1 MAFLCVFRFGNK
13 VLPGLFFAQFIFNF
27 RGISAVTGI
36 HLNSILAPI
45 FPSVGTV
52 LQAYACVWVFRKI
65 IIYRQED
72 IIKVLLVVPFIGCL
86 VSSSLAHIGFWV
98 LNIPIPN
105 LLRSWITWYLGDSFG
120 CLVFAPM
127 APLMQLSPNPV
138 KNWLKVIPTFLAL
151 MGTLSVFVL
160 VKNVHFS
167 RQELLWREQAHSSQI
182 ALETRL
188 NQAMGTLKA
197 LRAFFNPAILFHPTS
212 LRNFAKPISAM
223 MTPYKRFN

>member
-1 MAFLCVFRFGNK
+1 MEFQSTPPEKRSAWFFPALFTGLLYFAAAWSSNFLVIPPAVASPIWPAAGLAFLCVFRFGNK

-86 VSSSLAHIGFWV
+86 VSSS
-98 LNIPIPN
+98 
-105 LLRSWITWYLGDSFG
+105 
-120 CLVFAPM
+120 
-127 APLMQLSPNPV
+127 
-138 KNWLKVIPTFLAL
+138 
-151 MGTLSVFVL
+151 
-160 VKNVHFS
+160 
-167 RQELLWREQAHSSQI
+167 
-182 ALETRL
+182 
-188 NQAMGTLKA
+188 
-197 LRAFFNPAILFHPTS
+197 
-212 LRNFAKPISAM
+212 
-223 MTPYKRFN
+223 